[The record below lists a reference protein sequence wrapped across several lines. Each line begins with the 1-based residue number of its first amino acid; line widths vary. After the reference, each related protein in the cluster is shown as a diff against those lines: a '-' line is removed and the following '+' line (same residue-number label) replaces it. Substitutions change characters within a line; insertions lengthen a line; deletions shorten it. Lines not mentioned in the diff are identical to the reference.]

1 MVLYAVMPRAKKRV
15 PAKDT
20 PALRVLSSALSYKG
34 PLFTVTTDLVEEPN
48 GVTATRDLI
57 RHSGSIVIL
66 PVDNATK
73 DAEPRV
79 LLIQQYRY
87 AANAFIWEIPAGRI
101 EPGEDQLES
110 AKRELKEETGFSA
123 KRWKP
128 ILHFYVSPGFLGE
141 VMYVYMA
148 SGLIPG
154 EAEPEEDEKITC
166 QFFPLSKAVR
176 MCLTGKIIDA
186 KTISAIFWIFAQFKS
201 NSGRR

>member
-15 PAKDT
+15 PAKDA
-20 PALRVLSSALSYKG
+20 PALRVLSSELSYKG
-34 PLFTVTTDLVEEPN
+34 PLFTVTTDLVQEPN

-66 PVDNATK
+66 PVDNSAK
-73 DAEPRV
+73 NAEPRV

-87 AANAFIWEIPAGRI
+87 AANAVIWEIPAGRI

-110 AKRELKEETGFSA
+110 DRRELKEETGFSA

-128 ILHFYVSPGFLGE
+128 IMHFYVSPGFLGE

-154 EAEPEEDEKITC
+154 EAEPEEDEKISSR
-166 QFFPLSKAVR
+166 FFPLSRAVR
-176 MCLTGKIIDA
+176 MCQTGKIVDA
-186 KTISAIFWIFAQFKS
+186 KTISSIFWLFAQLKS
-201 NSGRR
+201 NLAQR